1 MAALTTASDINSF
14 EELRAV
20 MVDDVMEEPTY
31 GSILPRESPRM
42 IYRYI
47 VVRRRRTVNCNY
59 LL

>member
-31 GSILPRESPRM
+31 GGSILPRESPRM

-47 VVRRRRTVNCNY
+47 VVCRENCNY

>member
-20 MVDDVMEEPTY
+20 MVDDVMEEPTF
-31 GSILPRESPRM
+31 GKSPRM

-47 VVRRRRTVNCNY
+47 VVRREKNSKLQLFAMNPY
-59 LL
+59 